1 MRGDR
6 TSAPMECITDSS
18 NELKLDLGCE
28 PDQDQILVYT
38 AAEDRKYKDSNCC
51 YPVSRPK
58 CQTDAV

>member
-1 MRGDR
+1 
-6 TSAPMECITDSS
+6 MECITDSS